1 MATFQPPR
9 DEAAPRTLR
18 LLERAAAPRRAA
30 RPPVVVPPW
39 RSRFERWV
47 ARLDRLLAS

>member
-1 MATFQPPR
+1 MASIQPPR

-18 LLERAAAPRRAA
+18 LLERAAAPRRLA
-30 RPPVVVPPW
+30 RPPAAVPAW

-47 ARLDRLLAS
+47 DRLDRLLAS